1 MSIIAKI
8 CQWALEEHIGNQWKW
23 PRESDLVADLV
34 FKIKSSLGEN
44 AESPFTL
51 VQRERNENSKEI
63 NHTRTTIVRTEAKIN
78 DRHQKVDVCILKN
91 NPTYCFGNFG
101 PRDILLR
108 VDSKD
113 VDEVLEV
120 KLDPHPLGYWI
131 NDICKLEMLHNEF
144 RNICFHLLAMD
155 NSLILGRALRKSK
168 RSSNVWPWPLE
179 PKHITINNFKIKS
192 KPAQMVNISLKH
204 VSLPLKEQLRPGVF
218 LWALGVTQIEPVITA
233 SATCWKLDDIAWR
246 SNQA

>member
-1 MSIIAKI
+1 MPLRLRPIITSAYR
-8 CQWALEEHIGNQWKW
+8 LLGDFE
-23 PRESDLVADLV
+23 VAISGGV
-34 FKIKSSLGEN
+34 WVATG
-44 AESPFTL
+44 
-51 VQRERNENSKEI
+51 
-63 NHTRTTIVRTEAKIN
+63 
-78 DRHQKVDVCILKN
+78 
-91 NPTYCFGNFG
+91 
-101 PRDILLR
+101 
-108 VDSKD
+108 
-113 VDEVLEV
+113 
-120 KLDPHPLGYWI
+120 
-131 NDICKLEMLHNEF
+131 
-144 RNICFHLLAMD
+144 
-155 NSLILGRALRKSK
+155 ALRKSK